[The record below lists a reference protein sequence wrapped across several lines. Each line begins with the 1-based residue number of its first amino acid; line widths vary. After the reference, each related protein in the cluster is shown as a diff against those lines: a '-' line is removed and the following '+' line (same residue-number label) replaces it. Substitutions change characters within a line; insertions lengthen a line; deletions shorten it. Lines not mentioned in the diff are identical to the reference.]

1 MDSASPRDPG
11 PLVRA
16 LSSRFTDFSI
26 LLDPE
31 QSKDFPF
38 FLEWLR
44 RGDHGTMS
52 FLERNPYR
60 RRSISDGYPGYRTA
74 ILGLLPSDARLP
86 DPEQSGVKVRIAR
99 YAVGRD
105 YHRVFTERFKAVL
118 SEIAPFLDRG
128 EKPLIK
134 PDHGAILEKSLAQ
147 SAGLGRI
154 GRHTL
159 LIHRKMG
166 TRFTIG
172 VMLMKTPF
180 LSWRPPLDDFMPC
193 GSCTLCLDSCPTQ
206 AFSGP
211 FRLDARK
218 CLSYLT
224 IESPKSETPG
234 KIPADVSNNWIF
246 GCDICQ
252 EVCPYNGSAGAFSG
266 GETIVTSPSDLI
278 RLAKENPSL
287 ERVGVAALWKRYE
300 EIKGPNANNFPKMN
314 QEGL

>member
-1 MDSASPRDPG
+1 LKSSPPNDPA

-16 LSSRFTDFSI
+16 LSSFFTDFSI
-26 LLDPE
+26 LLDPSASE
-31 QSKDFPF
+31 DFPF

-44 RGDHGTMS
+44 QGNHGSMA
-52 FLERNPYR
+52 FLERNPLR

-74 ILGLLPSDARLP
+74 VLALLPSDKSFP
-86 DPEQSGVKVRIAR
+86 PSGTTATKVRVAR
-99 YAVGRD
+99 YAVGED
-105 YHRVFTERFKAVL
+105 YHRVFEERFQSVL
-118 SEIAPFLDRG
+118 EEIKPLLEQGD
-128 EKPLIK
+128 KPLIK

-147 SAGLGRI
+147 KAGLGRI

-172 VMLMKTPF
+172 VLLLKTPF
-180 LSWRPPLDDFMPC
+180 SSWRPPLEDFMPC

-224 IESPKSETPG
+224 IESPKSENPG
-234 KIPADVSNNWIF
+234 KIPVDEAQNWIF

-252 EVCPYNGSAGAFSG
+252 EVCPYNAPAGAFSG
-266 GETIVTSPSDLI
+266 GETIVSSPMDLI
-278 RLAKENPSL
+278 RLLKENPSL
-287 ERVGVAALWKRYE
+287 QRAGFPALWKRYE
-300 EIKGPNANNFPKMN
+300 EIRGQSGWEFP
-314 QEGL
+314 E

>member
-234 KIPADVSNNWIF
+234 KIPADVPNNWIF

-300 EIKGPNANNFPKMN
+300 EIRDQTRTIFQK
-314 QEGL
+314 

>member
-1 MDSASPRDPG
+1 MTAASPRNPE

-16 LSSRFTDFSI
+16 LSSRFPDFSI

-31 QSKDFPF
+31 ESGDFPF
-38 FLEWLR
+38 FMEWLQ
-44 RGDHGTMS
+44 RGDHGSMA
-52 FLERNPYR
+52 FLERNPHR
-60 RRSISDGYPGYRTA
+60 RRSISEGYPGYRTA
-74 ILGLLPSDARLP
+74 VLGLLPSDARLT
-86 DPEQSGVKVRIAR
+86 DSEQPGVKVRIAR
-99 YAVGRD
+99 YAVGKD
-105 YHRVFTERFKAVL
+105 YHRVFLERFRSVL
-118 SEIAPFLDRG
+118 HEIAPFLDRG
-128 EKPLIK
+128 DKPLIK

-180 LSWRPPLDDFMPC
+180 APWRPPLEDFMPC
-193 GSCTLCLDSCPTQ
+193 GSCTLCLDNCPTQ

-224 IESPKSETPG
+224 IESPKSVTPG
-234 KIPADVSNNWIF
+234 KIPVEAAKNWIF
-246 GCDICQ
+246 GCDVCQ
-252 EVCPYNGSAGAFSG
+252 EVCPYNGPAGAFSG
-266 GETIVTSPSDLI
+266 GETVVSSPMDLI

-287 ERVGVAALWKRYE
+287 ERAGVPALWKRYE
-300 EIKGPNANNFPKMN
+300 EIRDQTGWTTQK
-314 QEGL
+314 

>member
-1 MDSASPRDPG
+1 MSCPPNDPA

-16 LSSRFTDFSI
+16 LTSRFPDFSI
-26 LLDPE
+26 ILDPGE
-31 QSKDFPF
+31 SEDYPF

-44 RGDHGTMS
+44 RGDHGSMS
-52 FLERNPYR
+52 FLERTPRR

-74 ILGLLPSDARLP
+74 VLGLLPSDARLP
-86 DPEQSGVKVRIAR
+86 EPEKTGVKVRVAR
-99 YAVGRD
+99 YAVGED
-105 YHRVFTERFKAVL
+105 YHRLFEVKFRSVL
-118 SEIAPFLDRG
+118 GEVGPLLHRG
-128 EKPLIK
+128 DKPLIK

-172 VMLMKTPF
+172 VMLLKTPF
-180 LSWRPPLDDFMPC
+180 FSWRPPLEDFTPC

-218 CLSYLT
+218 CLAYLT

-234 KIPADVSNNWIF
+234 TIPVEVAKNWIF
-246 GCDICQ
+246 GCDVCQ
-252 EVCPYNGSAGAFSG
+252 EVCPYNGPPGAFSG
-266 GETIVTSPSDLI
+266 GEAIVSSPMDLI
-278 RLAKENPSL
+278 RLVDENPSL
-287 ERVGVAALWKRYE
+287 QRAGFPALWKRYE
-300 EIKGPNANNFPKMN
+300 DIRDQAGWTINMN